1 MFEAGPPLLRCA
13 GPAPGRNNAIRRYVP
28 TRRST
33 PCASSQRIAFM
44 PRPDPATGQPRSC
57 ADQTRFRTDP
67 SLFVTRHGQPWSPPA
82 FTDVG
87 ECMMVYP
94 RIDSTDLDELRLLA
108 IFGEVGSPGTSTKN
122 RERWLLSNSAVFPT
136 FRWTGRRCE
145 TSTRLRF
152 TKYGQEPRLGSS
164 AFLVT

>member
-1 MFEAGPPLLRCA
+1 M
-13 GPAPGRNNAIRRYVP
+13 V
-28 TRRST
+28 
-33 PCASSQRIAFM
+33 AS
-44 PRPDPATGQPRSC
+44 C
-57 ADQTRFRTDP
+57 
-67 SLFVTRHGQPWSPPA
+67 VHGC
-82 FTDVG
+82 G

-152 TKYGQEPRLGSS
+152 TKYGQEPGC
-164 AFLVT
+164 FGEV

>member
-1 MFEAGPPLLRCA
+1 
-13 GPAPGRNNAIRRYVP
+13 
-28 TRRST
+28 
-33 PCASSQRIAFM
+33 
-44 PRPDPATGQPRSC
+44 
-57 ADQTRFRTDP
+57 
-67 SLFVTRHGQPWSPPA
+67 
-82 FTDVG
+82 
-87 ECMMVYP
+87 MVYP

-152 TKYGQEPRLGSS
+152 TKYGQEPNGIKLGKAKGGGYSKFRYLQFNNFAIS
-164 AFLVT
+164 TLFRA